1 MYILDFRLLKR
12 KGMGRSEKSQNLN
25 IKCRR
30 GTKNNKIVLWID
42 PGIYGELV
50 LKLSQENNGIFTHFD
65 CHISNNWWQITTS
78 VVK

>member
-12 KGMGRSEKSQNLN
+12 KGMGRSEKSQNFN
-25 IKCRR
+25 IKC
-30 GTKNNKIVLWID
+30 KIVLWID